1 MDEQE
6 IKSIIGS
13 INNEKDLCPLT
24 RFKKIKFDCE
34 ERCKFYKNKECTFD
48 IWKWGGI
55 GGND

>member
-6 IKSIIGS
+6 IMSIIGS
-13 INNEKDLCPLT
+13 INDEKDLCPLT
-24 RFKKIKFDCE
+24 QFKKIKFDCE
-34 ERCKFYKNKECTFD
+34 RCKFCKNKECTFD